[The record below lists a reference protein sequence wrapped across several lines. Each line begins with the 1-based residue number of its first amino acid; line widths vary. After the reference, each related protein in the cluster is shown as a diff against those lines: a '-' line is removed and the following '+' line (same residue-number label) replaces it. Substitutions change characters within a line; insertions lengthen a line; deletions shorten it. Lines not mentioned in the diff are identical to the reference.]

1 MNIQE
6 ILYKSAK
13 YPGYDFDNLTIGVL
27 GGHSALEMC
36 RGAKDLGFRT
46 VVVAQKGREKTFT
59 EGYKT
64 RTVAGREIGCVD
76 EVILV
81 DHFSDIL
88 KPEIQEQLRELNT
101 IFVHN
106 RYFWVYFDDFSKV
119 ENDFHVPIFGTREL
133 LKLEERDIKPN
144 QYDLLQWAGIRIPKM
159 FEIPKLKII
168 QHFVGHEE
176 KLEST
181 RIEFSLKNEH
191 VFSPGGQNKQIDRI
205 RELAEKKQKEGEK
218 VFLMDCLTLTKVC
231 NAQRTY
237 ERENFVASS
246 WEEWLQIANEKLACG
261 EIKVEDL
268 QQAVIEEFI
277 LGAQVNFNYFYS
289 PLTDSLELMGT
300 DTRRQTNLDGWLRL
314 PAREQM
320 KIPQDV
326 APKHIETGHIA
337 VTVKESL
344 VEKALVAG
352 RAFVEATKKHAAPG
366 IIGPFALQGAIET
379 DGKKEEF
386 VVFDV
391 SLRIPGSP
399 GIGATPYSA
408 YLYGESV
415 SMGKRS
421 AMEIRQAIAEGK
433 IEEILT

>member
-1 MNIQE
+1 MDIKK
-6 ILYKSAK
+6 ILKD
-13 YPGYDFDNLTIGVL
+13 YDLNNLTIGVL
-27 GGHSALEMC
+27 GGHSALDVC
-36 RGAKDLGFRT
+36 RGAKDMGFRT
-46 VVVAQKGREKTFT
+46 LAVAQKGREKTFT

-64 RTVAGREIGCVD
+64 RKVAGREIGCVD

-88 KPEIQEQLRELNT
+88 KPEVQEQLRKLNT

-106 RYFWVYFDDFSKV
+106 RYFWVYFNDFSKV
-119 ENDFHVPIFGTREL
+119 EKEFFVPIFGTREL

-144 QYDLLQWAGIRIPKM
+144 QYDLLEWAGIRIPKM
-159 FEIPKLKII
+159 FKIPELKREMEFDQEAFDLLGCDDPKEAMFPVIKFANKKQFI
-168 QHFVGHEE
+168 CDAHTPIEDYAKHEE
-176 KLEST
+176 NN
-181 RIEFSLKNEH
+181 IEYFY
-191 VFSPGGQNKQIDRI
+191 
-205 RELAEKKQKEGEK
+205 
-218 VFLMDCLTLTKVC
+218 MDCLTLTKIC
-231 NAQRTY
+231 NAERTY
-237 ERENFVASS
+237 ERENFVASN
-246 WEEWLQIANEKLACG
+246 WEEWRQIATQKLQAG
-261 EIKVEDL
+261 EIKFEDL
-268 QQAVIEEFI
+268 KEAVIEEFI

-289 PLTDSLELMGT
+289 PITDSLELMGT

-352 RAFVEATKKHAAPG
+352 RAFVEATKKHAHPG

-421 AMEIRQAIAEGK
+421 AMEIKHALSEGRL
-433 IEEILT
+433 EEILT

>member
-1 MNIQE
+1 MDIKK
-6 ILYKSAK
+6 ILKD
-13 YPGYDFDNLTIGVL
+13 YDLNNLTIGVL
-27 GGHSALEMC
+27 GGHSALDVC
-36 RGAKDLGFRT
+36 RGAKDMGFRT
-46 VVVAQKGREKTFT
+46 LAVAQKGREKTFT

-64 RTVAGREIGCVD
+64 RKVAGREIGCVD

-88 KPEIQEQLRELNT
+88 KPEVQEQLRKLNT

-106 RYFWVYFDDFSKV
+106 RYFWVYFNDFSKV
-119 ENDFHVPIFGTREL
+119 EKEFFVPIFGTREL

-159 FEIPKLKII
+159 FKIPDMEWD
-168 QHFVGHEE
+168 G
-176 KLEST
+176 T
-181 RIEFSLKNEH
+181 RIQFSNPEQQIIAFGEESEELTRYLK
-191 VFSPGGQNKQIDRI
+191 FKDKQSPGKDFISAAFLPQ
-205 RELAEKKQKEGEK
+205 EEG
-218 VFLMDCLTLTKVC
+218 VFFMNELTLTKIS
-231 NAQRTY
+231 NATRTY
-237 ERENFVASS
+237 ERENFIASD
-246 WEEWLQIANEKLACG
+246 WAEWAQIASLKIQEG
-261 EIKVEDL
+261 EIKFEDL

-289 PLTDSLELMGT
+289 PITDSLELMGT
-300 DTRRQTNLDGWLRL
+300 DTRRQTNLDGLLRL
-314 PAREQM
+314 PAREQE
-320 KIPQDV
+320 KLPKGF
-326 APKHIETGHIA
+326 APHHIETGHIA

-421 AMEIRQAIAEGK
+421 AMEIRHALSEGK
-433 IEEILT
+433 LEEILT